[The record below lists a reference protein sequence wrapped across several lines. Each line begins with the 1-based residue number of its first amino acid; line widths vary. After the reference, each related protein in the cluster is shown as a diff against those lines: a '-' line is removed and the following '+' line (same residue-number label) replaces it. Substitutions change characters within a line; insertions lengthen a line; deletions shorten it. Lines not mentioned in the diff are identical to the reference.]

1 MLHLDLTR
9 ELDRLRI
16 ACATAPKSV
25 LPCICNSDTS
35 KGMAA
40 IFEDTPA
47 SLPVG
52 VFTAS
57 FAERFCR
64 ETPGYV
70 WRKL

>member
-1 MLHLDLTR
+1 MLHLDLTN
-9 ELDRLRI
+9 ELDKLRCDTVGRFI
-16 ACATAPKSV
+16 SKIPDTA
-25 LPCICNSDTS
+25 